1 MTNSSEDSLPRL
13 LISIK
18 TENVLISKYNNS
30 KCRDNSRAFCNIE
43 GIFLCYMI
51 KLFSVDQE

>member
-18 TENVLISKYNNS
+18 TENVLVSKYNNS
-30 KCRDNSRAFCNIE
+30 KCRDNSRAFYNIE

-51 KLFSVDQE
+51 KLFSVD